1 MTRAR
6 RLLPTSSPA
15 SRPAHGSLRTVCPVC
30 LCDSRQHAEGFNQ
43 PLTFDTSRV
52 TNMYGMFW
60 VSLPAPCPPLR
71 SAVAPALPCARCAC
85 TAVSPAA
92 SFASPGPQSRAPHRV
107 PCLRDPRQSAR
118 AFNQPLSFD
127 LSSVTDM
134 SYIFFDTRRLSAANK
149 LLIRCAWAG
158 SAFDSAASVP
168 GTSNPSAVYGSG
180 WALGSCPPPPPSP
193 PSSCTLT
200 STTSCQ
206 QGDVVLYAPTQTGSN
221 IKGLLLVWHN
231 NNWGTV
237 CDDVT
242 NCDDPVGGG
251 SANCNGA
258 NVNVAAGKNLAAVV
272 CRALGN
278 TGGDEYNANGASSG
292 YPIVVDGTENYITGC
307 AGTEAR
313 LSVCPWLRFGDHN
326 CGHHED
332 VGVTCIGTSSSPPPP
347 PPPSVAWATAVAI
360 SDQGRV
366 LTDIGKE
373 EFNAQFRLCPVV
385 RYSLK
390 TVVHSVYVRTS
401 SVPVGM
407 NAYDYFTKTWSSNN
421 NKRGT
426 DFEIYDSLNDAQAE
440 NDPWSFCNFDDPGV
454 GYPRDCGKSGKV
466 DGQWFSMSRAGA
478 IFELFTGAPCP
489 SPAALVG

>member
-1 MTRAR
+1 MLA
-6 RLLPTSSPA
+6 
-15 SRPAHGSLRTVCPVC
+15 
-30 LCDSRQHAEGFNQ
+30 
-43 PLTFDTSRV
+43 
-52 TNMYGMFW
+52 
-60 VSLPAPCPPLR
+60 
-71 SAVAPALPCARCAC
+71 
-85 TAVSPAA
+85 
-92 SFASPGPQSRAPHRV
+92 GPS
-107 PCLRDPRQSAR
+107 RQSAT

-127 LSSVTDM
+127 LSSITDM
-134 SYIFFDTRRLSAANK
+134 SYIFFYTPRLSAANK
-149 LLIRCAWAG
+149 QLIRCAWAG

>member
-1 MTRAR
+1 M
-6 RLLPTSSPA
+6 
-15 SRPAHGSLRTVCPVC
+15 
-30 LCDSRQHAEGFNQ
+30 
-43 PLTFDTSRV
+43 
-52 TNMYGMFW
+52 
-60 VSLPAPCPPLR
+60 
-71 SAVAPALPCARCAC
+71 
-85 TAVSPAA
+85 
-92 SFASPGPQSRAPHRV
+92 
-107 PCLRDPRQSAR
+107 
-118 AFNQPLSFD
+118 
-127 LSSVTDM
+127 
-134 SYIFFDTRRLSAANK
+134 
-149 LLIRCAWAG
+149 
-158 SAFDSAASVP
+158 
-168 GTSNPSAVYGSG
+168 
-180 WALGSCPPPPPSP
+180 
-193 PSSCTLT
+193 
-200 STTSCQ
+200 
-206 QGDVVLYAPTQTGSN
+206 
-221 IKGLLLVWHN
+221 
-231 NNWGTV
+231 
-237 CDDVT
+237 
-242 NCDDPVGGG
+242 
-251 SANCNGA
+251 
-258 NVNVAAGKNLAAVV
+258 
-272 CRALGN
+272 
-278 TGGDEYNANGASSG
+278 
-292 YPIVVDGTENYITGC
+292 DGTENYITGC

-326 CGHHED
+326 CGHRED
-332 VGVTCIGTSSSPPPP
+332 VGVTCIGTSSSPPPPP

-454 GYPRDCGKSGKV
+454 GYPRDCGKSGQV